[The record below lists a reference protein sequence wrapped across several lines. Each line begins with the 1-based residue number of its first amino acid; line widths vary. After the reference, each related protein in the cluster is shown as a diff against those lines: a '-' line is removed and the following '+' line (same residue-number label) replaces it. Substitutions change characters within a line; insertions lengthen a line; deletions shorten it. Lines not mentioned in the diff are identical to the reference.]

1 MDIHSSTICI
11 QWDSTQQWKRTS
23 YVCIEQECMHST
35 YLKKEKD
42 KNQLCDP
49 IYSQLKNRKKKNE
62 SLEVEVRI
70 VVTLQGEVGWE
81 ET

>member
-1 MDIHSSTICI
+1 
-11 QWDSTQQWKRTS
+11 
-23 YVCIEQECMHST
+23 MHST

-42 KNQLCDP
+42 KNLLCDP
-49 IYSQLKNRKKKNE
+49 IYSQLKNRKKNE